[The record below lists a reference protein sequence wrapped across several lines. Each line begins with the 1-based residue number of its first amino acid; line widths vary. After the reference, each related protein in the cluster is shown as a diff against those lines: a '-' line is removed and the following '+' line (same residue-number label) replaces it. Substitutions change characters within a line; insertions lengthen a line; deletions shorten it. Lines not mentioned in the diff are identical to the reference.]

1 MSAAEWIAKRREHL
15 TAAAAANRH
24 HVSLPFDQR
33 EVNHMAVAL
42 EALEAVLTYH
52 RPGGAGCE
60 ASDEYAV
67 AWPCPTVSSKRTSLS
82 RKARGLRKNRLNT
95 PST

>member
-42 EALEAVLTYH
+42 EALEAVLAIETARLSAEQQPFERDH
-52 RPGGAGCE
+52 GEGWNDAL
-60 ASDEYAV
+60 SAV
-67 AWPCPTVSSKRTSLS
+67 RHAINDAL
-82 RKARGLRKNRLNT
+82 RGE
-95 PST
+95 S